1 VTAAPDPGAGA
12 PLGVFDSGLG
22 GLTVV
27 RAVARSLPSERIIY
41 FGDTARLPYGNK
53 SRKTVTRL
61 AVEALRFL
69 EHFRIKAFVV
79 ACNSAS
85 ALAMPVLA
93 AEASVPVLGVVEAG
107 ARQAAA
113 ATRRNRVA
121 VIGTRATVA
130 SRCYEEALA
139 ALKPEI
145 QVTSAA
151 CPLFVP
157 LVEEGWTDHPVTVRV
172 AEEYLGPLRDFDP
185 DTLILGCTHYP
196 LLAAVIR
203 KIMGEGVTLIDSGE
217 AMATELESR
226 LRDLGRLADS
236 RTGDHRF
243 FVSDQAERFH
253 DEARRFLGDAAPGR
267 VSAVDQSDLPWFDRG
282 AHLQEGQ
289 D

>member
-1 VTAAPDPGAGA
+1 MTAIPDAGA
-12 PLGVFDSGLG
+12 PLGLFDSGLG

-27 RAVARSLPSERIIY
+27 RAVARTLPRERVIY

-53 SRKTVTRL
+53 SKKTVTRL

-69 EHFRIKAFVV
+69 EHFRIKTFVV

-85 ALAMPVLA
+85 ALAMSVLE

-107 ARQAAA
+107 SRQAAA
-113 ATRRNRVA
+113 ATRRGRVA

-130 SRCYEEALA
+130 SRCYEQALEALQPGIRVA
-139 ALKPEI
+139 
-145 QVTSAA
+145 SAA

-157 LVEEGWTDHPVTVRV
+157 LVEEGWMDHPVTVRI
-172 AEEYLGPLRDFDP
+172 AEEYLAPLRDFDA

-196 LLAAVIR
+196 LLKTMIGN
-203 KIMGEGVTLIDSGE
+203 IMGEEVTLIDSGE
-217 AMATELESR
+217 AMALELETR
-226 LRDLGRLADS
+226 LRTLGGLAPE
-236 RTGDHRF
+236 RMGPNRF

-282 AHLQEGQ
+282 AHLQEEQ

>member
-1 VTAAPDPGAGA
+1 MTAIPDAGA
-12 PLGVFDSGLG
+12 PLGLFDSGLG

-27 RAVARSLPSERIIY
+27 RAVARTLPRERVIY

-53 SRKTVTRL
+53 SKKTVTRL

-69 EHFRIKAFVV
+69 EHFRIKTFVV

-85 ALAMPVLA
+85 ALAMSVLE

-107 ARQAAA
+107 SRQAAA
-113 ATRRNRVA
+113 ATRRGRVA

-130 SRCYEEALA
+130 SRCYEQALEALQPGIRVA
-139 ALKPEI
+139 
-145 QVTSAA
+145 SAA

-157 LVEEGWTDHPVTVRV
+157 LVEEGWMDHPVTVRI
-172 AEEYLGPLRDFDP
+172 AEEYLAPLRDFDA

-196 LLAAVIR
+196 LLKTVIGN
-203 KIMGEGVTLIDSGE
+203 IMGEEVTLIDSGE
-217 AMATELESR
+217 AMALELETR
-226 LRDLGRLADS
+226 LRTLGGLAPE
-236 RTGDHRF
+236 RTGPNRF

-282 AHLQEGQ
+282 AHLQEEQ

>member
-1 VTAAPDPGAGA
+1 MTAIPDAGA
-12 PLGVFDSGLG
+12 PLGLFDSGLG

-27 RAVARSLPSERIIY
+27 RAVARTLPRERVIY

-53 SRKTVTRL
+53 SKKTVTRL

-69 EHFRIKAFVV
+69 EHFRIKTFVV

-85 ALAMPVLA
+85 ALAMSVLE

-107 ARQAAA
+107 SRQAAA
-113 ATRRNRVA
+113 ATRRGRVA

-130 SRCYEEALA
+130 SRCYEQALEALQPGIRVA
-139 ALKPEI
+139 
-145 QVTSAA
+145 SAA

-157 LVEEGWTDHPVTVRV
+157 LVEEGWMDHPVTVRI
-172 AEEYLGPLRDFDP
+172 AEEYLAPLRDFDA

-196 LLAAVIR
+196 LLKTMIGN
-203 KIMGEGVTLIDSGE
+203 IMGEEVTLIDSGE
-217 AMATELESR
+217 AMALELETR
-226 LRDLGRLADS
+226 LRTLGGLAPE
-236 RTGDHRF
+236 RTGPNRF

-282 AHLQEGQ
+282 AHLQEEQ